1 MKLEEKAKELFL
13 KGASIFC
20 SKRSNRNLLVPDCP
34 RSAGHCRE
42 CPFYNSNSNPSS
54 RTCEITDF
62 FSGISYEERDEAV
75 RTILRENPGLIFLLK
90 VFGSKGQLIF

>member
-1 MKLEEKAKELFL
+1 MKLEEKTKEFFFR
-13 KGASIFC
+13 GASIFC
-20 SKRSNRNLLVPDCP
+20 SEHSDRNLLTLDCP
-34 RSAGHCRE
+34 NGAGHCRK
-42 CPFYNSNSNPSS
+42 CPFYDSNLNPKN
-54 RTCEITDF
+54 CGITDF